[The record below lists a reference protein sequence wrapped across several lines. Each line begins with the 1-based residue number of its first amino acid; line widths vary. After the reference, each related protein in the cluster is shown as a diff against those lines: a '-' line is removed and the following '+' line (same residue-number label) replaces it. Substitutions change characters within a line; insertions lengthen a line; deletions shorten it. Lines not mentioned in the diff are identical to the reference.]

1 MEPLPILAR
10 VQAIAAVCLC
20 TVTVMAGAQPAAVW
34 TSAPDGTQR
43 LARGADLTWTTT
55 TVEGTAVE
63 IDISER
69 HQTFLGVGAA
79 MTDSSATLIAHR
91 LGADARQA
99 LLREFFDPE
108 AGIGLDWLRV
118 TIGGSDFS
126 SRHYSLDDTPDNAP
140 DPALSHYTEQPETIE
155 VRNLVVAAKSINP
168 NLKIMASPWSAP
180 AWMKSPVG
188 LIGGRLQPAYNDAF
202 ADYLLRFADGYAAA
216 GVPLSALTI
225 QNEPAYEAPSYASM
239 RVDAEDRALFIRSAL
254 GPKLAQR
261 TNAPV
266 LLEWD
271 HNWSQ
276 PGSPLA
282 VLAHPDA
289 TAYLAGVAWH
299 CYGGLP
305 IAQRW
310 VQAVAPAL
318 DAYITECS
326 SGDWQREWP
335 DTFRS
340 MVGTVLI
347 EGIRNGARAVLL
359 WNLAL
364 DEDHG
369 PHVGGC
375 RNCRGLITLA
385 NDGSIERHAEFV
397 ALAHIGRFVRP
408 GATVVGSTSV
418 RDGVRSVAFISAD
431 GVTLTVLL
439 QNTTPQAETVTLRLG
454 PHTASLSLAPGV
466 VATVTGPCPMD
477 RPK

>member
-1 MEPLPILAR
+1 
-10 VQAIAAVCLC
+10 
-20 TVTVMAGAQPAAVW
+20 MATAMADAQPLAMW
-34 TSAPDGTQR
+34 TSTPDGSQR
-43 LARGADLTWTTT
+43 MARSADLTWTTT
-55 TVEGTAVE
+55 KAQGTTVEIAIT
-63 IDISER
+63 ER

-79 MTDSSATLIAHR
+79 MTDSSAALIQHR
-91 LGADARQA
+91 LDATSRDD
-99 LLREFFDPE
+99 LLREFFDPTT
-108 AGIGLDWLRV
+108 GIGLDWMRV

-140 DPALSHYTEQPETIE
+140 DPTLSHYADQPETIE
-155 VRNLVVAAKSINP
+155 VRDLAIAAKRINP
-168 NLKIMASPWSAP
+168 SLKIMASPWSAP

-188 LIGGRLQPAYNDAF
+188 LIGGRLQPAYYDAF

-216 GVPLSALTI
+216 GVPLTALTV
-225 QNEPAYEAPSYASM
+225 QNEPAYEAPTYASM
-239 RVDAEDRALFIRSAL
+239 RVDAEERARFIGSAL

-261 TNAPV
+261 ANAPA

-282 VLAHPDA
+282 VLAHPEA
-289 TAYLAGVAWH
+289 TRYLAGVAWH

-310 VQAVAPAL
+310 VQAAAPTL

-340 MVGTVLI
+340 MIGTVLI

-385 NDGSIERHAEFV
+385 QDGGIERHAEYV
-397 ALAHIGRFVRP
+397 ALAHLGRFVRP

-418 RDGVRSVAFISAD
+418 RDGVRSVAFVGAD

-439 QNTTPQAETVTLRLG
+439 QNATAQAETVTLKLG
-454 PHTASLSLAPGV
+454 AHTASLSLAPGV
-466 VATVTGPCPMD
+466 VATVTGPCPDD
-477 RPK
+477 RLK